1 MTGKLLA
8 PGLFA
13 SLLVAALLTSAVSLK
28 AQEQQQRIVIAGAQS
43 MVPLAEEFTAQF
55 RKGHPGIRIEVQG
68 GGSNYAVSAVRRGEI
83 DIGLVSR
90 GLTADER
97 ADLAVE
103 SLGEDAILFLTYP
116 NNPVSGLM
124 LDQLR
129 QIYTGQAI
137 NWQGF
142 GGEDKGIIAL
152 TREPSSA
159 IHGLF
164 INHLFGKNFNGREK
178 AFTIRASKEKILKT
192 IKRIEGSL
200 GYGNLRVDQA
210 KAEGVKVLSIE
221 GKLPTQANIQAGLY
235 PLMRPQLLISRKRP
249 AEPVQTWMRE
259 FAQFSSSR
267 SFNNR
272 P

>member
-1 MTGKLLA
+1 MKGKLLA

-13 SLLVAALLTSAVSLK
+13 SVLVAALLTSATSLK
-28 AQEQQQRIVIAGAQS
+28 AQEQRQRIVIAGAQS
-43 MVPLAEEFTAQF
+43 MVPLAEEFTTQF
-55 RKGHPGIRIEVQG
+55 RKDHPGIKVEVQG
-68 GGSNYAVSAVRRGEI
+68 GGSNYALNAVRRGEI
-83 DIGLVSR
+83 DIGLLSR
-90 GLTADER
+90 RLTADER
-97 ADLAVE
+97 TDLAIE

-116 NNPVSGLM
+116 NNPVAGLT

-129 QIYTGQAI
+129 QIYTGHAI

-152 TREPSSA
+152 TREQSSA

-164 INHLFGKNFNGREK
+164 INHLFGNNFNGREK
-178 AFTIRASKEKILKT
+178 AFTIRASKQKILKT

-210 KAEGVKVLSIE
+210 KAQGVKVLSIE
-221 GKLPTQANIQAGLY
+221 GKFPTEAHIQAGLY
-235 PLMRPQLLISRKRP
+235 PIMRPQLLISRQRP

-259 FAQFSSSR
+259 FARFSSSR
-267 SFNNR
+267 RFNNR

>member
-13 SLLVAALLTSAVSLK
+13 SLLVAALLTSAPSLK
-28 AQEQQQRIVIAGAQS
+28 AQEQQQRIVIAGARS
-43 MVPLAEEFTAQF
+43 IVPLAEEFTAEF
-55 RKGHPGIRIEVQG
+55 RKSHPGIKIEIQG
-68 GGSNYAVSAVRRGEI
+68 GGSNYGVSAIRWGKI

-103 SLGEDAILFLTYP
+103 SLGQDAIVFLTYP
-116 NNPVSGLM
+116 NNPVRGLS

-129 QIYTGQAI
+129 RIYTGQAI
-137 NWQGF
+137 NWQAF
-142 GGEDKGIIAL
+142 GGENKGIIAL
-152 TREPSSA
+152 TREQNSA

-178 AFTIRASKEKILKT
+178 AFTIRASKQKILKT

-200 GYGNLRVDQA
+200 GYGILRVDQA

-221 GKLPTQANIQAGLY
+221 GKLPTQANTQAALY
-235 PLMRPQLLISRKRP
+235 PLMRPQILISRKRP
-249 AEPVQTWMRE
+249 GELVQTWMRE
-259 FAQFSSSR
+259 FAQFSR
-267 SFNNR
+267 SHPSNNR